1 MSQELKRTKKAL
13 ILTHQNPDGDTLGS
27 ACALY
32 AAITESGGEAI
43 VCTTDEPQQYYDFL
57 AGFDLIKRITDELA
71 SRYVAEGFRIIIVDA
86 ASPDRVG
93 LTSLPQNSDTLVI
106 DHHPSKEDYP
116 AKACIEPHASAT
128 AELLYFLFL
137 EAGFPITNNVMT
149 GIFAG
154 IVTDTGNF
162 KYPNVTADTMKV
174 VGKLIDNGFDI
185 SKYSSLIYERMPF
198 SNRKLLG
205 KTMERLTVSLD
216 SQLAMSVVTWDD
228 LTEFD
233 ARHRDTDFIIDEVRK
248 LGGPEVYIL
257 CKEFKPEQFRV
268 SMRGRGK
275 LDLSKIANKFGGGGH
290 HDASGFTAT
299 GDWLHV
305 KSALLELFEPL
316 LGK

>member
-1 MSQELKRTKKAL
+1 MSQELKGIKKAL
-13 ILTHQNPDGDTLGS
+13 ILTHENPDGDTLGS

-43 VCTTDEPQQYYDFL
+43 VCTTDDPQQYYDFL
-57 AGFDLIKRITDELA
+57 AGYDSIKRTSDELA
-71 SRYVAEGFRIIIVDA
+71 LRYVADGFRIIIVDA

-93 LTSLPQNSDTLVI
+93 LTKLPENSDTLVI
-106 DHHPSKEDYP
+106 DHHPSREDYP
-116 AKACIEPHASAT
+116 VKACIEPHASAT
-128 AELLYFLFL
+128 AELIYFLL
-137 EAGFPITNNVMT
+137 VEAGFHISNNVMT

-174 VGKLIDNGFDI
+174 VGKLIDYGLDI
-185 SKYSSLIYERMPF
+185 SKYSSLIYERMPL

-205 KTMERLTVSLD
+205 KTMERLTISLD
-216 SQLAMSVVTWDD
+216 GKLAMSAITWDD
-228 LTEFD
+228 LVEFESK
-233 ARHRDTDFIIDEVRK
+233 HKDTDFIIDEVRK

-257 CKEFKPEQFRV
+257 GKEYKPDQFRI

-290 HDASGFTAT
+290 HDAAGFTAA
-299 GDWLHV
+299 GDWLYV

-316 LGK
+316 LIK